1 MNRLFRVTT
10 ALLAVI
16 VLTAACVAVPPAAP
30 QPGDALSQVSVILT
44 AFGDKDA
51 TYGETQPFLKALTDR
66 IDRTPDSAYCAGLYE
81 GKLSGQPVVVATTGT
96 GSDNSGPCM
105 QEILQMYDRRIKEV
119 IWSGIAG
126 ASPAVGGIVDVKTG
140 KLKAK
145 PEPVMIGDVCISP
158 LAWAYDLHFSSVAD
172 WKAAVDKG
180 NDPVSTAGWY
190 RMKESSGKAD
200 VIGFENV
207 QQSVVADKT
216 LADELLAA
224 ARGVTW
230 PTLDADSQG
239 VVSRFFPASAIR
251 PVRVFDYTQC
261 AEVAGDNFFHG
272 VIEDRLSRQY
282 LADLINTSGY
292 ASSKRTEE
300 DVVVLSAMEAV
311 AWGSVVQRWA
321 AKTGVPI
328 PLVIVRAASN
338 YDHMPLDGDGQPR
351 PGADGKPL
359 TAMEDILHGFSD
371 SGASFA
377 AHTAAL
383 PVLKMFELRQRR

>member
-1 MNRLFRVTT
+1 MV
-10 ALLAVI
+10 LA
-16 VLTAACVAVPPAAP
+16 AACVPIPAMAP
-30 QPGDALSQVSVILT
+30 QPGGATARLSIILT
-44 AFGDKDA
+44 AFGDKAA
-51 TYGETQPFLKALTDR
+51 TYGETQPFLKALLGMV
-66 IDRTPDSAYCAGLYE
+66 DRTPESAFCKGLYE
-81 GKLSGQPVVVATTGT
+81 GQLFGQPVVVATTGT
-96 GSDNSGPCM
+96 GADNAGPCM
-105 QEILQMYDRRIKEV
+105 HEILQMYGQRIKEV
-119 IWSGIAG
+119 IWSGIG
-126 ASPAVGGIVDVKTG
+126 GVSPAVGGIVDVKTG
-140 KLKAK
+140 KLKPQ
-145 PEPVMIGDVCISP
+145 PEAVMIGDVCIGP
-158 LAWAYDLHFSSVAD
+158 LAWSYDLHFSSVAD

-224 ARGVTW
+224 ARTVDW
-230 PTLDADSQG
+230 PPLDADTQH
-239 VVSRFFPASAIR
+239 VVSRFFPVSAVR

-261 AEVAGDNFFHG
+261 AEVASSTFWHG
-272 VIEDRLSRQY
+272 VVEDRLSRQY
-282 LADLINTSGY
+282 LADLINASGY
-292 ASSKRTEE
+292 ASSRRTEE

-311 AWGSVVQRWA
+311 AWASVVQRWA
-321 AKTGVPI
+321 AKTDAPI

-359 TAMEDILHGFSD
+359 TAMQDILRGFAD

-383 PVLKMFELRQRR
+383 PILKMFEMRQSTDHLR